1 MNLDVILVRCLKELT
16 LFLVIVL
23 VGLSFAQAS
32 IRTLGMGPVTSIAFS
47 PDGKYMAAGSIAV
60 HLIDTNTWQVIRIFE
75 GRKRPVFSLS
85 FSPDGKLLASASI
98 DGTVRLWDVAAA
110 REVQMFTGHADAVG
124 SVCFSP
130 DGKLLFFGSD
140 GRTIKIW
147 SVK

>member
-1 MNLDVILVRCLKELT
+1 V
-16 LFLVIVL
+16 
-23 VGLSFAQAS
+23 
-32 IRTLGMGPVTSIAFS
+32 IRT
-47 PDGKYMAAGSIAV
+47 
-60 HLIDTNTWQVIRIFE
+60 FE